1 MSENDHQSRS
11 KIQPQGRQMNRRW
24 SEPIEEIW
32 ASHQIRTT
40 REGVMATTS
49 YTVKRS
55 DGQVDLVAIVHQA
68 MPNNPEEAS
77 DLLERQSKALKE
89 TLMDSGEALYL
100 KDVHRTLSQ
109 DEISRLA
116 ISAMRKIDAG
126 RGQDE
131 RYPGESV
138 LMETAIFWRLLKQF
152 GSSKPA
158 EVLGEYF
165 NAKPKTINARLAA
178 ARAKKLI
185 PQISRKNVSKDHSTK
200 NEKD

>member
-1 MSENDHQSRS
+1 MSENDHQSKS
-11 KIQPQGRQMNRRW
+11 KVQAQGRQANRYGV
-24 SEPIEEIW
+24 EPIEEIW
-32 ASHQIRTT
+32 ASHQIRAT

-49 YTVKRS
+49 YTAKRS

-68 MPNNPEEAS
+68 MPDDPEEVI

-89 TLMDSGEALYL
+89 TLLDSGEALYL

-109 DEISRLA
+109 DEISKLA
-116 ISAMRKIDAG
+116 IDAMRNIDAG
-126 RGQDE
+126 KDQDE

-138 LMETAIFWRLLKQF
+138 LMKTAIFWRLLKQF

-185 PQISRKNVSKDHSTK
+185 PQIPRENVSIDHSTK

>member
-1 MSENDHQSRS
+1 MSENDHQSRP
-11 KIQPQGRQMNRRW
+11 KIQTQGRQVNRPLC
-24 SEPIEEIW
+24 EPIVEIW
-32 ASHQIRTT
+32 ASHQIRET
-40 REGVMATTS
+40 REGDMATTS
-49 YTVKRS
+49 YTAKRS

-68 MPNNPEEAS
+68 MPRDREEAI

-89 TLMDSGEALYL
+89 TLLDSGEALYL

-109 DEISRLA
+109 DEISKLA
-116 ISAMRKIDAG
+116 IDAMRNIDAG
-126 RGQDE
+126 KDQDE

-185 PQISRKNVSKDHSTK
+185 PQIPRENVSKDYSTK